1 MLAYPT
7 LEEIASEM
15 DSNEEAKLDKQLA
28 ASGFRRNKVS
38 GDIDRIEEDEEEDE
52 EEEGGG
58 NTEEDAHNGEHSS
71 EHMQSDDDGLG
82 KLSNDAGEISLA
94 ELDMKLEEDGH
105 EGGEALGEMDGLVEF
120 ARGSAGDNH
129 QGALVDDT
137 SLQSDVVDHS
147 ARGKQGSNK
156 SRKKGVASSKHKS
169 NSNKDKSGR
178 RHASV
183 KHKIR
188 QPKADFY

>member
-94 ELDMKLEEDGH
+94 ELDMKLEE
-105 EGGEALGEMDGLVEF
+105 EGGGGGGGGGGEKEKE
-120 ARGSAGDNH
+120 
-129 QGALVDDT
+129 
-137 SLQSDVVDHS
+137 
-147 ARGKQGSNK
+147 GK
-156 SRKKGVASSKHKS
+156 
-169 NSNKDKSGR
+169 
-178 RHASV
+178 
-183 KHKIR
+183 
-188 QPKADFY
+188 